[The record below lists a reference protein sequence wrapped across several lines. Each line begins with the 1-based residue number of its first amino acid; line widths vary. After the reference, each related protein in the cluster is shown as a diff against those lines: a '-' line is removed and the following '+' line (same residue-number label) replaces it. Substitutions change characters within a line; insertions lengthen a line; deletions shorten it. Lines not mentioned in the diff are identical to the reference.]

1 MVVHNSPVNRQLF
14 QSHTGLNNLG
24 NSTATTVT
32 PIRENIDWA
41 RQRGPSAGIVD
52 NGGISHNST
61 PGRLSTG
68 MTDYQNLTSHH
79 YSNSNLVNHQQNI
92 NKQTTTLLLHL
103 LQLNQPLIQ
112 TYKQQI
118 SSQIL
123 IQ

>member
-92 NKQTTTLLLHL
+92 NNQTNNNSPFTPTSTQSTAYTN
-103 LQLNQPLIQ
+103 LQAANIFPN
-112 TYKQQI
+112 
-118 SSQIL
+118 S
-123 IQ
+123 